1 MSKTTATATSLNQQI
16 MAFGFNVPQAKE
28 IVSAA
33 TARGTIANLRTI
45 AGSYER
51 LTVDQRAK
59 AKDMLAQL
67 LPAVEPDLDAM
78 LGGLLG
84 GDDLPAVPT
93 SQPATSKSKATK
105 AKEPASQPARER
117 TQYTGQIPV
126 AICSGRRLPWLI
138 GANTA
143 KKTGV
148 TYVNLGDGYRQ
159 QLGMSVAEW
168 REVLTTR
175 RDELLA
181 AIVEIA
187 AQHEAQ

>member
-1 MSKTTATATSLNQQI
+1 MTKTTATATSLNQQI
-16 MAFGFNVPQAKE
+16 MQFGFNVPQAKE

-45 AGSYER
+45 AGSFEK
-51 LTVDQRAK
+51 LSVDQRAK
-59 AKDMLAQL
+59 AKDMLSQL

-84 GDDLPAVPT
+84 GDLPAVPT
-93 SQPATSKSKATK
+93 SQPATKATK
-105 AKEPASQPARER
+105 ATKEPASKPARER

-181 AIVEIA
+181 AIVELA
-187 AQHEAQ
+187 AQHEGQ